1 MPTEIMIIVI
11 VAIVATASV
20 IKGGLRH
27 VRPLDLPTPLG
38 GGNGQENARLRDEV
52 RELKERIHV
61 LERITTDKENS
72 LAKQIEE
79 LRDR

>member
-1 MPTEIMIIVI
+1 MPTEVMIIVI

-20 IKGGLRH
+20 IKGGLRLA
-27 VRPLDLPTPLG
+27 RPLDLPGPLR
-38 GGNGQENARLRDEV
+38 GNDPENARLRDEV
-52 RELKERIHV
+52 RDLKERIHV
-61 LERITTDKENS
+61 LERITTDNENS